1 MRTWLPGKKKKI
13 RQVLQSIVFKHWD
26 QFLTFFRLKTYT
38 RVQYTYSP
46 AGSWLS
52 GFAQGLENVQ
62 MVIICGFPSNPDDC
76 CFYSPD
82 FLWCQR
88 CRSGPGFPH
97 VKWNCCQHFIT
108 FSISG
113 FLRTNSSSKD
123 SHALFFNPL
132 ALFFPPPWKGAG
144 LALSGTEIS
153 SCTFPDR
160 IKINTSAIHF

>member
-1 MRTWLPGKKKKI
+1 MSNTQVFNRWTIRTWSPEKKKKN
-13 RQVLQSIVFKHWD
+13 RQVLWSAVFKHWD
-26 QFLTFFRLKTYT
+26 QFLTFFCLKTYT

-46 AGSWLS
+46 AGSWLP

-113 FLRTNSSSKD
+113 FLRANSSGKD
-123 SHALFFNPL
+123 SHALSIFQ
-132 ALFFPPPWKGAG
+132 
-144 LALSGTEIS
+144 S
-153 SCTFPDR
+153 SCPSFPLR
-160 IKINTSAIHF
+160 GRVLGLP

>member
-1 MRTWLPGKKKKI
+1 MSNTQVFNRWTIRTWSPKKKKN
-13 RQVLQSIVFKHWD
+13 RQVLWSVVFQHWD
-26 QFLTFFRLKTYT
+26 QFLTFFCLKTYT

-88 CRSGPGFPH
+88 RRSGPGFPH
-97 VKWNCCQHFIT
+97 VKWNCCQHFFT

-113 FLRTNSSSKD
+113 FLRANSSSKD
-123 SHALFFNPL
+123 SHALSIFQ
-132 ALFFPPPWKGAG
+132 
-144 LALSGTEIS
+144 S
-153 SCTFPDR
+153 SCPSFPLR
-160 IKINTSAIHF
+160 GRVLGSP